1 MMPLW
6 QMAANSL
13 APLAVLALLAHHYRS
28 ARREQAEAAGRI
40 FDRLLPLI
48 DGATVTTDP
57 ASGTERLTG
66 RIHGRRVDIRTV
78 TDTLALRKLPSLW
91 LMITL
96 PGDTGQTGD
105 LDLMMRPAGFASFSN
120 FDRLPDTLRPLAGFP
135 EDALIK
141 TSDPSQAPS
150 PEHLRPL
157 LHAFVTARGKEILV
171 TPKGVRMVI
180 QLSEAERAR
189 YGVFR
194 QARFQTMPIAPD
206 LVLPLIALLEGLVRD
221 LAAAAPKHD
230 RSSHHPKQARSFA
243 HG

>member
-13 APLAVLALLAHHYRS
+13 AALAVLALLARHYRS

-40 FDRLLPLI
+40 FDRLLPLL
-48 DGATVTTDP
+48 DGATITTDP

-66 RIHGRRVDIRTV
+66 RIHGRRVDIRTI

-96 PGDTGQTGD
+96 PGDTGQPGD

-157 LHAFVTARGKEILV
+157 LKAFVAARGKEILV

-194 QARFQTMPIAPD
+194 QASFQTAPIAPD
-206 LVLPLIALLEGLVRD
+206 LVLPLIASLEDLL
-221 LAAAAPKHD
+221 
-230 RSSHHPKQARSFA
+230 RSLSAGVAGQSANQHQSNHARSFA